1 MTQLYTGGAPGVSV
15 TGSFGGTMSTVAPGG
30 SPGSKRKFPPA
41 PGFLSNEERHLN
53 KLNTTAQITPGTLSL
68 NQSLGPGSYGQLQD
82 YSSKYE
88 KTLEEGSSY
97 FIKDNGHFN

>member
-1 MTQLYTGGAPGVSV
+1 MSITATTGVSPGEETSHNYMTAPQQISPKAAVKIDMTQLYTGGGAGLSV

-53 KLNTTAQITPGTLSL
+53 KLNTTAQITPGTLC
-68 NQSLGPGSYGQLQD
+68 
-82 YSSKYE
+82 
-88 KTLEEGSSY
+88 
-97 FIKDNGHFN
+97 

>member
-1 MTQLYTGGAPGVSV
+1 MSITATTGLSPGEEASHNYMTAPQQLSPKAAVKIDMTQLYTGGAAGLSV

-53 KLNTTAQITPGTLSL
+53 KLNTTA
-68 NQSLGPGSYGQLQD
+68 
-82 YSSKYE
+82 
-88 KTLEEGSSY
+88 
-97 FIKDNGHFN
+97 